1 MSDRHTVVRRKKP
14 GKNLVMFLL
23 SLALGVAGVFYSKH
37 YIEERIAFYKGQL
50 QSIETMVEIVVPSR
64 SLVRGETVRIEDLQ
78 KMEVPEQYVDA
89 GTVNEANL
97 ETAIGQRID
106 FDVQEGRALLW
117 AHLEGGLTPTFS
129 GKVPE
134 GLRAMTVRVD
144 EINSISGFLQPNDRV
159 DLLMSL
165 GSGDDQRIVP
175 LIEQLN
181 VIATGTQTV
190 TDKSFG
196 TGQRVFSTITVQ
208 VTPHQAQKITL
219 AQSVGKLTA
228 MLRNPDDESPL
239 GPNGMTVAELLGK
252 PVEEPVVVEAPA
264 PRARVARQPAPPRI
278 EYIIGGQP

>member
-23 SLALGVAGVFYSKH
+23 SLALGGAGVFYSKH

-50 QSIETMVEIVVPSR
+50 QSTETMVEIVVPNR
-64 SLVRGETVRIEDLQ
+64 SLVRGEIVRDEDLQ
-78 KMEVPEQYVDA
+78 KLEVPEQYVDA
-89 GTVNEANL
+89 GTVTPSNFT
-97 ETAIGQRID
+97 TAVGQRID

-219 AQSVGKLTA
+219 AQSVGTLTA

-239 GPNGMTVAELLGK
+239 GPNGMTVAELLGER
-252 PVEEPVVVEAPA
+252 VEEPAVVTPPA
-264 PRARVARQPAPPRI
+264 PRARAPRQPSPPRI